1 MRVIKTTELKGGEY
15 LIKPAITGE
24 DKVIFYEGTCVRPEM
39 IKTLLENGIEE
50 VTIHDEEVV
59 YNRKP
64 LQIIKEEIRNDCR
77 EKMKVVMNDYCFR
90 DDGTLEEITEAA
102 EEIMEDIFSK
112 EEISEKVYDIKERS
126 ADLYDHSIT
135 VAALSV
141 ITAVKMNLEKNEI
154 YSIGVGSLLHD
165 IGLKY
170 ISVEY
175 KNEDVSKLSPEGL
188 FEYKKHTIYGFSS
201 VEKEKWMSSISKKII
216 LFHHERING
225 TGYPLKQHNI
235 PIEVRVVSVCD
246 AFDDHICGIG
256 NKQIKVQEAIEYI
269 KKYKNIY
276 FDGNVVDIFL
286 QFVAAYPVG
295 TRVLTNFGEEA
306 IVLEQNEHFTD
317 RPIIKML
324 KTGKGED
331 YQYEKI
337 VNLAQNRLMSIEKVI
352 E

>member
-1 MRVIKTTELKGGEY
+1 MKTIKTTELKGGEY
-15 LIKPAITGE
+15 LTKPAITKE
-24 DKVIFYEGTCVRPEM
+24 DKVLLYEGTCVHPAM
-39 IKTLLENGIEE
+39 INTLLENGIEE
-50 VTIHDEEVV
+50 VTIHDEEA
-59 YNRKP
+59 YSRKP
-64 LQIIKEEIRNDCR
+64 LKIIREEVRTDCQK
-77 EKMKVVMNDYCFR
+77 KMKAVMDNYCYKE
-90 DDGTLEEITEAA
+90 DGSLEEITEAA

-112 EEISEKVYDIKERS
+112 EEITEKVYDIKERS
-126 ADLYDHSIT
+126 ADLYDHSVT

-141 ITAVKMNLEKNEI
+141 ITAIKMNLEKNEI

-170 ISVEY
+170 ISVDY
-175 KNEDVSKLSPEGL
+175 RDEDVNALSPENL

-201 VEKEKWMSSISKKII
+201 VEKEKWMSSVSKKII
-216 LFHHERING
+216 LFHHEKING
-225 TGYPLKQHNI
+225 TGYPLKQHNL

-295 TRVLTNFGEEA
+295 TKVITNFGEEA
-306 IVLEQNEHFTD
+306 IVLSQNEHYTD
-317 RPIIKML
+317 RPVIKML

-337 VNLAQNRLMSIEKVI
+337 VNLAQNRLMYIDRVVD
-352 E
+352 